1 MVKFAGDI
9 TGEFQTDARCEMR
22 LQGGQQQP
30 DASELFES
38 AVCVRRVC
46 VCVCVLEV
54 YLNVGRSLRMPAREA
69 KKKKPYS
76 DGSIDAFVT
85 AGQQP

>member
-38 AVCVRRVC
+38 AVCVRRLC
-46 VCVCVLEV
+46 VCACV
-54 YLNVGRSLRMPAREA
+54 
-69 KKKKPYS
+69 
-76 DGSIDAFVT
+76 F
-85 AGQQP
+85 